1 MIVYTPRLTQSK
13 TWHGVAT
20 ITSLLKIIG
29 LSAEYLLFYRALLQ
43 KRPIILR
50 SLLMVT
56 IPSLDSQTSLDSQ
69 KGDTLSLSIHSLF
82 VYMHKSL
89 NHTFTLISYIWVY
102 KTSVRTPRLTA
113 SKRLY
118 SLVVDAPI
126 ICVCVYTLHLC
137 KYPWFLFTLS
147 YKMSVCT
154 PRLTASKRR
163 YNALSVHQLYICI
176 RV

>member
-1 MIVYTPRLTQSK
+1 MIVYTPRLTHSK

-102 KTSVRTPRLTA
+102 KTSVRTPRPTDT
-113 SKRLY
+113 KRLY

-137 KYPWFLFTLS
+137 MYPWFLFTLS